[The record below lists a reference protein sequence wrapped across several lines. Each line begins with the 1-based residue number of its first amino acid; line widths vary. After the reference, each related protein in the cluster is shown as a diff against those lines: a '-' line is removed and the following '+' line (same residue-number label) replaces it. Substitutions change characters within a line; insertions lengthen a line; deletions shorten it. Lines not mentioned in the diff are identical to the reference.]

1 MLPKKVNC
9 QSSRPEFNNQEIEK
23 AIATAEVSAD
33 RALQD
38 VVKKENYSIKRKRE
52 KTKNNQ

>member
-9 QSSRPEFNNQEIEK
+9 QSSRPEFDDEEIEK
-23 AIATAEVSAD
+23 AITNAEISAD

-52 KTKNNQ
+52 KTRNNQ